1 MKRFTDFAFAIV
13 IYSVFVT
20 APAQAYLDSA
30 TINIILQAVTGVFA
44 SALLFGK
51 VYWARFTGFFRR
63 GRTSAPASGDNQ
75 KA

>member
-1 MKRFTDFAFAIV
+1 MKRFSDFAFAIL

-30 TINIILQAVTGVFA
+30 TISIILQAVTGAFA
-44 SALLFGK
+44 SFILFGK
-51 VYWARFTGFFRR
+51 VYWARFLGLFRR
-63 GRTSAPASGDNQ
+63 RAGASASGDNS